1 MSLASDSASP
11 YSPIRQRSTRWW
23 DYAMR
28 AAKHQAVTLDGR
40 IAASL
45 PMRIE
50 QDLVLNYVRDFHALM
65 KDSPNLGE
73 LMCINYA
80 KVSVFRHWVP
90 LIAQYELAGR
100 QIFDLHD
107 ALADMLTHTDL
118 GECTLEG
125 WNPPYEAFYVR
136 FGKQDSMSL
145 PFEDNQREYL
155 DGAFVARTPYEGGGH
170 RLKFGFTTV
179 HEDGSG
185 VQLPGYFV
193 DLIPSE
199 QRMTLPDAIEASL
212 ARRLAMYDAEDNS
225 PDADKETAAINSYRR
240 AEARESIELLKAG
253 ATLLVNSLFYLE
265 NLGSTALPEPGP
277 GRDTPS
283 DRVVL
288 WHQVA
293 SPKRHKQKASLTSDG
308 YAIVRLVGSE
318 VADTFGRAAA
328 GSVRPHWRRGHWRWQ
343 AYGVALALRKRILIK
358 PVMVGAAEHDGTPLP
373 GHIYMA
379 GPGGVQ

>member
-1 MSLASDSASP
+1 
-11 YSPIRQRSTRWW
+11 
-23 DYAMR
+23 
-28 AAKHQAVTLDGR
+28 
-40 IAASL
+40 
-45 PMRIE
+45 
-50 QDLVLNYVRDFHALM
+50 
-65 KDSPNLGE
+65 
-73 LMCINYA
+73 
-80 KVSVFRHWVP
+80 
-90 LIAQYELAGR
+90 
-100 QIFDLHD
+100 
-107 ALADMLTHTDL
+107 
-118 GECTLEG
+118 
-125 WNPPYEAFYVR
+125 
-136 FGKQDSMSL
+136 MSL
-145 PFEDNQREYL
+145 PE
-155 DGAFVARTPYEGGGH
+155 
-170 RLKFGFTTV
+170 
-179 HEDGSG
+179 
-185 VQLPGYFV
+185 
-193 DLIPSE
+193 
-199 QRMTLPDAIEASL
+199 AIDASL

-240 AEARESIELLKAG
+240 AEARESTELLKAG

-283 DRVVL
+283 DRVAL

-343 AYGVALALRKRILIK
+343 AHGAALALRKRILIK
-358 PVMVGAAEHDGTPLP
+358 PVMVGAADHDGTPLP